1 MLIQL
6 HFKKQANINSS
17 KTCQKTRHL

>member
-17 KTCQKTRHL
+17 KTCQTTRHL